1 MCNSCNQIIYIMSV
15 LVIYHMVTFFGIG
28 YRSEHIHGGHPCTGG
43 YVYGERRRHYLRGI
57 HGEYPFAGGDIY
69 NLQ

>member
-1 MCNSCNQIIYIMSV
+1 
-15 LVIYHMVTFFGIG
+15 MVGI
-28 YRSEHIHGGHPCTGG
+28 HACTGG
-43 YVYGERRRHYLRGI
+43 YVYGERRRRHYLRGI